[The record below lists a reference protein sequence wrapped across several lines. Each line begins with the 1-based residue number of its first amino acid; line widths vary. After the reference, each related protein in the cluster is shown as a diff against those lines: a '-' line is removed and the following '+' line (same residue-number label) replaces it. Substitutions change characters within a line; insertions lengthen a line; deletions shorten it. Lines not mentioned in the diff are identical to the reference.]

1 MEHFEITKHAN
12 LRFAQRAI
20 SVSDAEM
27 IIDFGTE
34 VDDGYIFL
42 NQNCDA
48 LESELKAAI
57 QRVRKLRGKRVVVG
71 NGQII
76 TAYRATAS
84 TIRKLLRFREKR
96 QQEIW
101 S

>member
-1 MEHFEITKHAN
+1 MVHFEITEHAK

-20 SVSDAEM
+20 SISDAEM
-27 IIDFGTE
+27 IMDFGTE

-42 NQNCDA
+42 NKNCDA
-48 LESELKAAI
+48 LESELKGAL
-57 QRVRKLRGKRVVVG
+57 QRVRKLRGKRIVTG
-71 NGQII
+71 DGQVI
-76 TAYRATAS
+76 TAYRATIAK
-84 TIRKLLRFREKR
+84 THKLLRFSEQR

>member
-20 SVSDAEM
+20 SICDVEM
-27 IIDFGTE
+27 IIGFGTE

-42 NQNCDA
+42 NQNCEA
-48 LESELKAAI
+48 LESELKAAL
-57 QRVRKLRGKRVVVG
+57 QRVRKLRGKRIAVG

-84 TIRKLLRFREKR
+84 TTRKLLRFSEKR
-96 QQEIW
+96 QQEI
-101 S
+101 

>member
-20 SVSDAEM
+20 SISDAEM
-27 IIDFGTE
+27 IIGFGTE

-57 QRVRKLRGKRVVVG
+57 QRVRKLRGQRIVIG
-71 NGQII
+71 NGQVI
-76 TAYRATAS
+76 TAYRATAA
-84 TIRKLLRFREKR
+84 TTRKLIRHSEKR
-96 QQEIW
+96 QQEI
-101 S
+101 

>member
-20 SVSDAEM
+20 SISDAEM
-27 IIDFGTE
+27 IIGFGTE

-57 QRVRKLRGKRVVVG
+57 QRVRKLRGQRIVIG
-71 NGQII
+71 NGQVI
-76 TAYRATAS
+76 TAYRATVA
-84 TIRKLLRFREKR
+84 TTRKLIRHCEKR
-96 QQEIW
+96 QQEI
-101 S
+101 